1 MSKGKGGRP
10 TDYTPEL
17 ADTICERVIMRPL
30 HKVCDDADM
39 PSESTVYAWLA
50 KHAEFSEKYAR
61 ARAIRAFRRAEQVD
75 QVREDMR
82 SGVID
87 AQVARVE
94 IDAIKWQTG
103 KENPRVFGERLALA
117 GDEQTPLMKASDDQI
132 DARIRELLGKGG

>member
-1 MSKGKGGRP
+1 MSKSKGGRP
-10 TDYTPEL
+10 TDYSPEL
-17 ADTICERVIMRPL
+17 AELICERVIMRPL

-39 PSESTVYAWLA
+39 PSESTAYAWLA
-50 KHAEFSEKYAR
+50 KHSEFSEKYAR

-82 SGVID
+82 SGLID

-103 KENPRVFGERLALA
+103 KENPKAFGDRTTLA
-117 GDEQTPLMKASDDQI
+117 GDPEAPVQFAVMER
-132 DARIRELLGKGG
+132 RIVRPGD